1 MREKDFICRV
11 RRAPVDKQGIP
22 EHRYNKQLL
31 SGVFPW
37 LGLTVTGPLFS
48 VEPDYKLVSRRQ

>member
-1 MREKDFICRV
+1 ME
-11 RRAPVDKQGIP
+11 KQGIP

-37 LGLTVTGPLFS
+37 LGLTVTGPLFR
-48 VEPDYKLVSRRQ
+48 VEPDYKLWFP